1 MQYITIKREI
11 KNEDGQI
18 RFLVPALTLKNSQG
32 DTKQKI
38 AHPLGNDYLEFDTLE
53 DAIKSIE
60 ISGFKYILPDGTKQV
75 KYNKNSNSDPNTYEE
90 LVYNSLIE
98 KTNDI
103 NSSVVAAAITA
114 LSEMAEFKLLDV
126 FIEKMGED
134 NEATRTSAINAI
146 LPLGNLATEK
156 LLQALKDENWVRRNS
171 ALIVLQRLINLKNVD
186 VEKLFLPIVEMLK
199 DSNTIVRTSAI
210 VTLGLNYKLY
220 KKQKTPHR

>member
-38 AHPLGNDYLEFDTLE
+38 AHPLGNDYLEFDTVE

-98 KTNDI
+98 KTKDI
-103 NSSVVAAAITA
+103 NSSVVAAAIAA
-114 LSEMAEFKLLDV
+114 LGEMAEFKLLDV

-134 NEATRTSAINAI
+134 NEAIRTSAINAI

-171 ALIVLQRLINLKNVD
+171 ALIALQRLINLENVD